1 MNEALFRWINQ
12 DGGHHYAWLDRFMVF
27 LSDPSAAL
35 IPLSVLFIY
44 VLTKDRLRW
53 RMLAGVVLI
62 VALDDWL
69 GGQLKHLFAVERP
82 CQALE
87 GIRLLQGCGANS
99 FPSNHSANTAAFAMY
114 TFLFYRKAGW
124 YIWVVP
130 LLVGIS
136 RIYVGVHYP
145 LDVFGGWVFGSAV
158 AVLGYYVHIKYV
170 HPADRFGY
178 ATNHNSPD
186 KYA

>member
-12 DGGHHYAWLDRFMVF
+12 DGGHHYAWLDGLMIL
-27 LSDPSAAL
+27 LSSPYSAL
-35 IPLSVLFIY
+35 LPLSILLAY
-44 VLTKDRLRW
+44 VLLRDRARW
-53 RMLAGVVLI
+53 RILVGVALV
-62 VALDDWL
+62 VGLDDWL
-69 GGQLKHLFAVERP
+69 GGQLKHLLAVERP
-82 CQALE
+82 CNALE
-87 GIRLLQGCGANS
+87 GVRLLQGCGINS

-114 TFLFYRKAGW
+114 TFLFYRRAGW
-124 YIWVVP
+124 FIWVVP

-145 LDVFGGWVFGSAV
+145 LDVFGGWVFGSVV

-170 HPADRFGY
+170 HPVDRFGN